1 LPSNTATGNRSQM
14 SHLSIESLAQAYNQN
29 LKMKFGSAP
38 AQLLTKGQHAEKSI
52 EKRASKLR
60 DQISQD
66 NIVSTRSQMSQKV
79 SKQAFKGSNSISKTS
94 KHKNPIVSIDFSNE
108 DESKKTKI
116 ISDNEATSD
125 DDEVIINGYNKSK
138 QEHDSSSSSRDQS
151 GRSSVNSSS

>member
-1 LPSNTATGNRSQM
+1 M

-60 DQISQD
+60 DQINQD
-66 NIVSTRSQMSQKV
+66 NIVSTRSQMSQKI

-94 KHKNPIVSIDFSNE
+94 KHKNQIVSVEFSNE

-116 ISDNEATSD
+116 ISDNEETSD
-125 DDEVIINGYNKSK
+125 DDEVIVNGYNKSK
-138 QEHDSSSSSRDQS
+138 QERDSSSSSSSSRDQS
-151 GRSSVNSSS
+151 GRSSVNSSN